1 MNPDDLN
8 QQQAV
13 PEGQP
18 GQPGELPKPPTDE
31 LAKKWCDEIGRARKH
46 WKKLHQ
52 RIAHNR
58 KKVAGFNWARDPK
71 TAEFI
76 DPRANLIFSTAQAT
90 LPNIYARNP
99 DVSVTGAWRN
109 GNVRL
114 FCETMETVLSKQMR
128 NAKLKK
134 RMKMSVLAAMT
145 EYFGI
150 VKMTYQRDIRQDPII
165 SQRINDTQD
174 NIVRLEGLIQQA
186 EDPANRQEAEL
197 HRQELE
203 EALKG
208 LQEKSEVVAA
218 EGLVIDRILPEN
230 LIIETSVDEFDDY
243 EDADWLA
250 QAVPMKR
257 GAAEALYKVSLAGA
271 KTYKGGKDAMAGG
284 DDARDNEA
292 NKSGLL
298 DSMATGG
305 AAAKDDEQICILE
318 IWDKRSQLVYTMAD
332 GCDFFCRESFS
343 VERVGQRWY
352 PFFILPYAVL
362 PGQFVAPC
370 LVDLTEKLQDE
381 YNETRD
387 KFAAH
392 RELNKP
398 GWIGDRETLDGKN
411 VKRYVDSV
419 LGEVTLVDAAGK
431 QLNQVITA
439 KLPIPV
445 NPADYDTGPI
455 RTDWEQVTG
464 LQDAARSVVVQP
476 KTATEASIMQQSLSG
491 RTAEFRDKLEDLMQ
505 EMDEYG
511 AQILLQELS
520 PAQVERYTGP
530 HKMGVAVDPM
540 SGQEVQIVSEPAYDW
555 PQLNR
560 DQIFDMVEVNIVA
573 GTTGAPDKA
582 QGQEIWTKAFPVIQ
596 QLITQMMQLAGTGQ
610 DYSPLEALMRETLK
624 RFDDR
629 IDVDQFLPAKQ
640 PAMAPAAPGM
650 PAGQPGAAPLPPGGA
665 PAPAPAND
673 PMAAIQQGGSIPGAP
688 GQAPAIPAV
697 N

>member
-1 MNPDDLN
+1 MNPDDQTL
-8 QQQAV
+8 QQSA
-13 PEGQP
+13 PEAQP

-31 LAKKWCDEIGRARKH
+31 LAKKWRDEIGRARKH

-186 EDPANRQEAEL
+186 EDPQNKQDAEL
-197 HRQELE
+197 RRQELE
-203 EALKG
+203 ETLKG
-208 LQEKSEVVAA
+208 LQDKSEVVAA
-218 EGLVIDRILPEN
+218 EGLVIDRVLADN
-230 LIIETSVDEFDDY
+230 LIIETAVTEFDDY

-250 QAVPMKR
+250 QLVPMKR
-257 GAAEALYKVSLAGA
+257 SAAQALYGVDLSGA
-271 KTYKGGKDAMAGG
+271 KAYKKDIMASGQDG
-284 DDARDNEA
+284 RDNDA
-292 NKSGLL
+292 NKGSLL
-298 DSMATGG
+298 DSITGAG
-305 AAAKDDEQICILE
+305 AAAKDDEEICIVE

-352 PFFILPYAVL
+352 PFFILPYAVT

-370 LVDLTEKLQDE
+370 LVDLTEKLQNE

-398 GWIGDRETLDGKN
+398 GWIGDRESLDGKN

-431 QLNQVITA
+431 PLNQVITA

-464 LQDAARSVVVQP
+464 LQDAARSTVVQP

-511 AQILLQELS
+511 AQILLQELT

-530 HKMGVAVDPM
+530 HKMGVAPDPM
-540 SGQEVQIVSEPAYDW
+540 TGEQVQVVVEPAYDW
-555 PQLNR
+555 PQMAR

-596 QLITQMMQLAGTGQ
+596 QLIVQMMQLAAQGQ

-629 IDVDQFLPAKQ
+629 IDVDQFIPKPIAPA
-640 PAMAPAAPGM
+640 PAAAPGM
-650 PAGQPGAAPLPPGGA
+650 PPGQAGAPIPPGAAQVPPS
-665 PAPAPAND
+665 AND

-697 N
+697 S

>member
-1 MNPDDLN
+1 MSPDDQN
-8 QQQAV
+8 QQQSV

-31 LAKKWCDEIGRARKH
+31 LAKKWRDEIGRARKH

-71 TAEFI
+71 TAEFV

-150 VKMTYQRDIRQDPII
+150 VKITYQRDIRQDPII

-186 EDPANRQEAEL
+186 EDPENRQDAEL
-197 HRQELE
+197 RRQELE
-203 EALKG
+203 ETLKG

-230 LIIETSVDEFDDY
+230 LIIDDSVTEFDDY

-257 GAAEALYKVSLAGA
+257 SAAEARYKVSLSGA
-271 KTYKGGKDAMAGG
+271 KTYKGGKGAMAGG
-284 DDARDNEA
+284 EDGRDNEA
-292 NKSGLL
+292 NKSSLL
-298 DSMATGG
+298 DSMSSGG
-305 AAAKDDEQICILE
+305 AGGKDDEQICILE

-370 LVDLTEKLQDE
+370 LVDLTEKLQNE
-381 YNETRD
+381 YNDTRD

-392 RELNKP
+392 RELNQP
-398 GWIGDRETLDGKN
+398 GWIAAADANMKSL
-411 VKRYVDSV
+411 KRHTDAL
-419 LGEVTLVDAAGK
+419 LGEVVLIDPDGK
-431 QLNQVITA
+431 LLNQVIQP
-439 KLPIPV
+439 KQSIPV

-464 LQDAARSVVVQP
+464 LQDAARSTVVQP

-505 EMDEYG
+505 EMDEYA

-530 HKMGVAVDPM
+530 HKMGMAIDPM
-540 SGQEVQIVSEPAYDW
+540 TGQETEAVIEPAYDW

-560 DQIFDMVEVNIVA
+560 DEIFDMVEVNIVA

-596 QLITQMMQLAGTGQ
+596 QLIMQMMQLAAAGQ

-640 PAMAPAAPGM
+640 PTMPPAAPGM

-665 PAPAPAND
+665 PAAAPAND

-697 N
+697 T

>member
-8 QQQAV
+8 QQQAA

-18 GQPGELPKPPTDE
+18 GQPGELPKPPSDE
-31 LAKKWCDEIGRARKH
+31 LAKKWRDEIGRARKH

-99 DVSVTGAWRN
+99 EVSVTGAWRN

-128 NAKLKK
+128 KAKLKK

-150 VKMTYQRDIRQDPII
+150 VKVTYQRDIRKDPLIA
-165 SQRINDTQD
+165 QRMNDTQD

-186 EDPANRQEAEL
+186 EDPQNRQDAEL
-197 HRQELE
+197 RRQELE
-203 EALKG
+203 ETLKG
-208 LQEKSEVVAA
+208 LEDKSEVVAA
-218 EGLVIDRILPEN
+218 EGLVIDRVLADN
-230 LIIETSVDEFDDY
+230 LVIDPAVTEFDDY

-250 QAVPMKR
+250 QLVPMKR
-257 GAAEALYKVSLAGA
+257 SAAQALYGVDLSGA
-271 KTYKGGKDAMAGG
+271 KVYKKDVMASGQDGQDGRENEANKGSLMDAMAG
-284 DDARDNEA
+284 A
-292 NKSGLL
+292 
-298 DSMATGG
+298 G
-305 AAAKDDEQICILE
+305 AAATGDEEICIVE

-352 PFFILPYAVL
+352 PFFILPYAVT

-370 LVDLTEKLQDE
+370 LVDLTEKLQNE

-398 GWIGDRETLDGKN
+398 GWIGDRESLDGKN

-431 QLNQVITA
+431 PLNQVITA

-464 LQDAARSVVVQP
+464 LQDAARSTVVQP

-511 AQILLQELS
+511 AQILLQELT

-530 HKMGVAVDPM
+530 HKLGTVADSVT
-540 SGQEVQIVSEPAYDW
+540 GQQMQVVVEPAYDW
-555 PQLNR
+555 PQLDR

-582 QGQEIWTKAFPVIQ
+582 QGQETWTKAFPVIQ
-596 QLITQMMQLAGTGQ
+596 QLIVQMMQLAAQGQ

-629 IDVDQFLPAKQ
+629 IDVDQFIPKPLVPA
-640 PAMAPAAPGM
+640 AAPGM
-650 PAGQPGAAPLPPGGA
+650 PPGQAGAPPISPGGA
-665 PAPAPAND
+665 PVPPSAND

-697 N
+697 S

>member
-8 QQQAV
+8 QQQTA

-18 GQPGELPKPPTDE
+18 GQPGELPKPQSDE
-31 LAKKWCDEIGRARKH
+31 LAKKWRDEIGRARKH

-150 VKMTYQRDIRQDPII
+150 VKMTYQRDIRKDPLIA
-165 SQRINDTQD
+165 QRMNDTQD

-186 EDPANRQEAEL
+186 EDPQNRQDAEL
-197 HRQELE
+197 RRQELE
-203 EALKG
+203 ETLKG
-208 LQEKSEVVAA
+208 LQDKSEVVAA
-218 EGLVIDRILPEN
+218 EGLVIDRVLADN
-230 LIIETSVDEFDDY
+230 LIIDSAVTEFDDY

-250 QAVPMKR
+250 QLVPMKR
-257 GAAEALYKVSLAGA
+257 SAAQALYGVDLSGA
-271 KTYKGGKDAMAGG
+271 KIYKKDAMAGG
-284 DDARDNEA
+284 QDGRENDA
-292 NKSGLL
+292 NKGSLM
-298 DSMATGG
+298 DSMAGAG
-305 AAAKDDEQICILE
+305 AAAKDDEEICIVE

-352 PFFILPYAVL
+352 PFFILPYAVT

-381 YNETRD
+381 YNDTRD

-431 QLNQVITA
+431 PLNQVITA
-439 KLPIPV
+439 KQPIPV

-464 LQDAARSVVVQP
+464 LQDAARSTVVQP

-511 AQILLQELS
+511 AQILLQELT

-530 HKMGVAVDPM
+530 HKMGVVSDPM
-540 SGQEVQIVSEPAYDW
+540 TGQQAQVVVEPAYDW
-555 PQLNR
+555 PQMER

-596 QLITQMMQLAGTGQ
+596 QLIVQMMQLAAQGQ

-629 IDVDQFLPAKQ
+629 IDVDQFIPKPVVQQVAS
-640 PAMAPAAPGM
+640 APGM
-650 PAGQPGAAPLPPGGA
+650 PAGQAGAAPIPPGGA
-665 PAPAPAND
+665 PVPPSAND

-697 N
+697 S

>member
-8 QQQAV
+8 QQAT
-13 PEGQP
+13 PDGEP
-18 GQPGELPKPPTDE
+18 GKPGELSKPEPDE
-31 LAKKWCDEIGRARKH
+31 LAKKWRDEIGRARKH

-52 RIAHNR
+52 RIEHNR
-58 KKVAGFNWARDPK
+58 RKVAGFNWTRDPK
-71 TAEFI
+71 TSEFV

-186 EDPANRQEAEL
+186 EDPDNRQDAEL
-197 HRQELE
+197 RRQELE
-203 EALKG
+203 ETLKG
-208 LQEKSEVVAA
+208 LQEQSEVVAA

-230 LIIETSVDEFDDY
+230 LIIESSVTEFDDY

-257 GAAEALYKVSLAGA
+257 SAAEALYKVSLAGA
-271 KTYKGGKDAMAGG
+271 KTYKGGKDTMAGG
-284 DDARDNEA
+284 GVDRENEA
-292 NKSGLL
+292 NKSSLL
-298 DSMATGG
+298 DTMTGGG
-305 AAAKDDEQICILE
+305 AAAKGDEQICILE

-370 LVDLTEKLQDE
+370 LVDLTEKLQNE
-381 YNETRD
+381 YNDTRD

-411 VKRYVDSV
+411 VKRYTDSV

-431 QLNQVITA
+431 ALNQVITA
-439 KLPIPV
+439 KQPIPV

-511 AQILLQELS
+511 AQILLQELT

-530 HKMGVAVDPM
+530 HKMDTVADPATGM
-540 SGQEVQIVSEPAYDW
+540 PVQVVVEPAYDW

-596 QLITQMMQLAGTGQ
+596 QLIMQMMQLAAAGQ

-640 PAMAPAAPGM
+640 PAVPPAATGV
-650 PAGQPGAAPLPPGGA
+650 PAGQPGAAPMPPGSAPGA
-665 PAPAPAND
+665 TPAND

-697 N
+697 T

>member
-1 MNPDDLN
+1 MSPDDQN
-8 QQQAV
+8 EQQSV
-13 PEGQP
+13 PD

-31 LAKKWCDEIGRARKH
+31 LAKKWRDEIGRARKH

-71 TAEFI
+71 TAEFV

-150 VKMTYQRDIRQDPII
+150 VKITYQRDIRQDPII

-186 EDPANRQEAEL
+186 EDPENRQDAEL
-197 HRQELE
+197 RRQELE
-203 EALKG
+203 ETLKG

-230 LIIETSVDEFDDY
+230 LIIDDSVTEFDDY

-257 GAAEALYKVSLAGA
+257 SAAEALYKVSLSGA

-284 DDARDNEA
+284 DDGRDNEA
-292 NKSGLL
+292 NKGSLL
-298 DSMATGG
+298 DSMASGG

-352 PFFILPYAVL
+352 PFFILPYAVT

-370 LVDLTEKLQDE
+370 LVDLTEKLQNE

-392 RELNKP
+392 RELNQP
-398 GWIGDRETLDGKN
+398 GWIAAADANMKSL
-411 VKRYVDSV
+411 KRHTDAL
-419 LGEVTLVDAAGK
+419 LGEVVLIDPDGK
-431 QLNQVITA
+431 PLNQVIQP
-439 KLPIPV
+439 KQSIPV

-464 LQDAARSVVVQP
+464 LQDAARSTVVQP

-505 EMDEYG
+505 EMDEYA

-530 HKMGVAVDPM
+530 HKMGTVEDPM
-540 SGQEVQIVSEPAYDW
+540 TGRQVEVVIEPAYDW

-560 DQIFDMVEVNIVA
+560 DEIFDMVEVNIVA

-596 QLITQMMQLAGTGQ
+596 QLIMQMMQLAGAGQ

-640 PAMAPAAPGM
+640 PTMSAAPGM

-665 PAPAPAND
+665 PTAAPAND

-697 N
+697 T

>member
-1 MNPDDLN
+1 MNPDDQT
-8 QQQAV
+8 QQQSA

-18 GQPGELPKPPTDE
+18 GQPGELKKPPADE
-31 LAKKWCDEIGRARKH
+31 LAKKWRDEIGRARKH

-150 VKMTYQRDIRQDPII
+150 VKMTYQRDIRKDPLIA
-165 SQRINDTQD
+165 QRMNDTQD

-186 EDPANRQEAEL
+186 EDPQNRQDAEL
-197 HRQELE
+197 RRQELE
-203 EALKG
+203 ETLKG
-208 LQEKSEVVAA
+208 LQDKSEVVAA
-218 EGLVIDRILPEN
+218 EGLVIDRVLADN
-230 LIIETSVDEFDDY
+230 LIIDPAVTEFDDY

-250 QAVPMKR
+250 QLVPMKR
-257 GAAEALYKVSLAGA
+257 SAAQALYGVDLTGA
-271 KTYKGGKDAMAGG
+271 KIYKKDVMASGQEG
-284 DDARDNEA
+284 RDNDA
-292 NKSGLL
+292 NKGSLL
-298 DSMATGG
+298 DSITGAG
-305 AAAKDDEQICILE
+305 AAAKDDEEICIVE

-352 PFFILPYAVL
+352 PFFILPYAVT

-381 YNETRD
+381 YNDTRD

-411 VKRYVDSV
+411 VKRYTDSV
-419 LGEVTLVDAAGK
+419 LGEVTLVDASGK
-431 QLNQVITA
+431 PLNQVIVA
-439 KLPIPV
+439 KQPIPV

-455 RTDWEQVTG
+455 RSDWEQVTG
-464 LQDAARSVVVQP
+464 LQDAARSMVVQP

-511 AQILLQELS
+511 AQILLQELT

-530 HKMGVAVDPM
+530 HKIGMVADPM
-540 SGQEVQIVSEPAYDW
+540 TGQQVQAVIEPAYDW
-555 PQLNR
+555 PQLAR
-560 DQIFDMVEVNIVA
+560 EQIFDMVEVNIVA

-596 QLITQMMQLAGTGQ
+596 QLITQMMQLSAQGL

-629 IDVDQFLPAKQ
+629 IDIDQFIPKPPMQQ
-640 PAMAPAAPGM
+640 PAAVPGM
-650 PAGQPGAAPLPPGGA
+650 PPGPAGAAPIPAGGA
-665 PAPAPAND
+665 QVPPSAND

-697 N
+697 S